1 VLFKSDPQTKIEQ
14 NLHLQ
19 ENLSIEGDATFGG
32 KVTVPTMPISTNTT
46 DAASCAYVKNQNY
59 LNLTALTEQLESQNL
74 MNQSSLMKQF

>member
-32 KVTVPTMPISTNTT
+32 KVTVPTLPISTNTN
-46 DAASCAYVKNQNY
+46 DAASCAFVQSQNY
-59 LNLTALTEQLESQNL
+59 LSSATLTEQLDAQKYMS
-74 MNQSSLMKQF
+74 QSSLMKQF